1 MPGSAAKRL
10 PLRERIA
17 AYRDSDAPIRKL
29 AGNLSKVAKTALD
42 EANKLTIEHVPIY
55 LNRLP
60 KNLDGFR
67 IIQLS
72 DTHHSPFTSLKHIE
86 RAVRFANRLKPN
98 LCVLTGDY
106 VTHSP
111 EYIGPV
117 AAVLAKLRAKYGI
130 YAC

>member
-1 MPGSAAKRL
+1 MSDSAAKRL

-29 AGNLSKVAKTALD
+29 AGNLSKVAKTALE
-42 EANKLTIEHVPIY
+42 EANKLTIEHVPVY
-55 LNRLP
+55 LERLP
-60 KNLDGFR
+60 RQMEGFR
-67 IIQLS
+67 IVQLS

-86 RAVRFANRLKPN
+86 RAVRSANRLKPD

-106 VTHSP
+106 VTHAP

-117 AAVLAKLRAKYGI
+117 
-130 YAC
+130 